1 MQIFTRIKNP
11 DQNPIHKSRKE
22 KKKSW
27 AMKTHTHTKKKKH
40 PNYKTLPSSLSF
52 EKSASGTCKLGSLHE
67 FLCVCVCE
75 RERERDL
82 QKARRVVL
90 KNVKRGCM

>member
-11 DQNPIHKSRKE
+11 DQDPMNQERKR
-22 KKKSW
+22 KKKI
-27 AMKTHTHTKKKKH
+27 MGNENTQKNKN

-67 FLCVCVCE
+67 FL
-75 RERERDL
+75 
-82 QKARRVVL
+82 
-90 KNVKRGCM
+90 

>member
-1 MQIFTRIKNP
+1 MGNENTHTQ
-11 DQNPIHKSRKE
+11 
-22 KKKSW
+22 KKKN
-27 AMKTHTHTKKKKH
+27 TQITKLYH
-40 PNYKTLPSSLSF
+40 QVLSF

-67 FLCVCVCE
+67 FLCVCV

>member
-40 PNYKTLPSSLSF
+40 PNYKTLPSSLKF
-52 EKSASGTCKLGSLHE
+52 
-67 FLCVCVCE
+67 
-75 RERERDL
+75 
-82 QKARRVVL
+82 
-90 KNVKRGCM
+90 